1 MQIYIFTAMTALEVL
16 VFVNGWTDAPNA
28 ITCPIV
34 TGCMKPGKAIAMAGI
49 FNLAGCLSMCFFGGK
64 VAEITAS
71 IADFSFTG
79 GTGLPALK
87 AFSAGIIAVVFWA
100 FVAWIFGIPTS
111 ESHGLLAAVS
121 GAAVAYAV
129 KNGASPIAAIDG
141 KAWVAVGIGLAVS
154 TLPAYLA
161 AKACALITG
170 RIDKNSIKPHGTFY
184 KNSQITLAAIG
195 AYLHGAQDGQKF
207 VGMFIMLRTMTA
219 YQAASDKKALIPAA
233 LTAVIM
239 TLGTLMGGTRIIKH
253 TGSDMVTLDLR
264 RGFCAD
270 IASGTILAACL
281 GMGLPVSTTHAK
293 NCAIM
298 GAGREPDMKIVREL
312 ICAWVLTFPICA
324 TLGFLLALAFSM

>member
-1 MQIYIFTAMTALEVL
+1 MHIYIFIAMTALEVL

-34 TGCMKPGKAIAMAGI
+34 TGCMKSGKAIAMAGV

-79 GTGLPALK
+79 TGLPALK
-87 AFSAGIIAVVFWA
+87 AFSAGIIAVVIWA
-100 FVAWIFGIPTS
+100 FTAWIFGIPTS

-129 KNGASPIAAIDG
+129 KNGASPLDAIDA
-141 KAWVAVGIGLAVS
+141 KAWTAVCIGLVLS
-154 TLPAYLA
+154 TIPAYFA
-161 AKACALITG
+161 AKMCALITG

-184 KNSQITLAAIG
+184 RNSQITLAAVG

-219 YQAASDKKALIPAA
+219 CQAAADEKAMIPAV

-270 IASGTILAACL
+270 ITSGAILAACL

-324 TLGFLLALAFSM
+324 ALGFLLAIVFSM